1 MNYYQEPLNHPKLK
15 ELIKK
20 LQMPAANLLRTSE
33 PIYHKLKLGEKIE
46 KMSEKELIDLMIQY
60 PDLMQR
66 PIIEHGDRAVIGRPT
81 EKIREII

>member
-1 MNYYQEPLNHPKLK
+1 
-15 ELIKK
+15 
-20 LQMPAANLLRTSE
+20 MPAANLLRTGE
-33 PIYHKLKLGEKIE
+33 PIYRELKLGEKIE